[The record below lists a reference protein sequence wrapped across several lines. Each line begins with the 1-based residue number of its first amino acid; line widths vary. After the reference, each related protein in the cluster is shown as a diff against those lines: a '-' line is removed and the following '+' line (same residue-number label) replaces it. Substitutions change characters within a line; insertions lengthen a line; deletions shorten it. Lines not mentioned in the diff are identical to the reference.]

1 MPDSQY
7 AHDDT
12 GYNGD
17 GSREPSGIS
26 TESLSR
32 SLSNVTPTRR
42 ARHLQAD
49 DYDRSSARSA
59 RNETGKTGFHAPQI
73 HEKVTKRLDVAL
85 LVSTSPRIPTATFE
99 NQRIVRPLQQM
110 FLRPNLSTEA
120 TTKRMIASCTAL
132 VMTVAWNGSS
142 SPAML

>member
-7 AHDDT
+7 AHHYT
-12 GYNGD
+12 RYNGY

-26 TESLSR
+26 TESLGR
-32 SLSNVTPTRR
+32 SFSNVAPTRR

-49 DYDRSSARSA
+49 HCKSRLSGQPRTRRDDDES
-59 RNETGKTGFHAPQI
+59 HAPQI

-110 FLRPNLSTEA
+110 FLRPSLSTEA
-120 TTKRMIASCTAL
+120 TTKRMIASWTAL